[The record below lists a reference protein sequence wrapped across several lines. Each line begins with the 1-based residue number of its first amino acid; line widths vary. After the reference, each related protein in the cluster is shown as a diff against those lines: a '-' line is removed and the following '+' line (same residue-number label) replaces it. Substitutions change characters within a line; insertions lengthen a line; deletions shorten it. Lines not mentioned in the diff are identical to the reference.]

1 MQVTIYQ
8 GSEAPLTTANITIVI
23 DVIRAFTVA
32 HYAFLQGARRI
43 FLAETIEQACQIKEE
58 TPDYLLAGEINN
70 GLAIEGFD
78 LDNSPHHIQ
87 QKNLSGKTLV
97 QKTINGVRATLNCLS
112 SNHIFVTGFSNA
124 RNTAALVKKKIH
136 GERQKTVHI
145 IASHSSGDDD
155 LACGEYIK
163 CILEDTNAISAQ
175 QVKNRIKQS
184 HVAEKFFDKNN
195 AAFIREDVLHCAKER
210 NTDFVMK
217 VNKAGKTPMIERIT
231 I

>member
-8 GSEAPLTTANITIVI
+8 GSKAPPAIANITIVI

-32 HYAFLQGARRI
+32 HHAFLQGVRQI
-43 FLAETIEQACQIKEE
+43 FLASTIAQARQIKKEN
-58 TPDYLLAGEINN
+58 PDYLLAGEIKN
-70 GLAIEGFD
+70 GLPIAGFD
-78 LDNSPHHIQ
+78 LDNSPHHMQ

-97 QKTINGVRATLNCLS
+97 QKTTNGVRATLNCLS
-112 SNHIFVTGFSNA
+112 SNHIFVTGFTNA
-124 RNTAALVKKKIH
+124 KNTAAFVREKIQ
-136 GERQKTVHI
+136 GDRRKTVNI

-163 CILEDTNAISAQ
+163 SILEDSNTISIQ
-175 QVKNRIKQS
+175 EVKNRIKQS
-184 HVAEKFFDKNN
+184 HVAEKFFDEDN
-195 AAFIREDVLHCAKER
+195 AAFIREDVLHCAAER

-217 VNKAGKTPMIERIT
+217 VNKAGKIPMIERIA